1 MANEAEIPGLPAG
14 RLTSWKEI
22 AAFFHVTVRT
32 AQNWEAERGL
42 PIHRIPGARGRV
54 YAERHEL
61 LAWQAQAPTTPAVSE
76 SPVARTRWHPLALG
90 VAAVAAAAVM
100 LLARQRL
107 PLAAEPADYRVEG
120 SSVIVLDRNG
130 QEVWRYLFDREI
142 LSNSQLDAMGA
153 PATHKE
159 RPLFL
164 DLDGD
169 GSREFIFPNRARR
182 EDNLGDELF
191 VFSARGDILWKY
203 RCADTIQSRAGA
215 YSPQYYIENV
225 QLLVTPETRGLL
237 VNFLN
242 GPDEAA
248 NITLFS
254 PQGQIV
260 RRYWHSGHI
269 HHMLIDDLNRDRF
282 PEIYLGGMA
291 NFYHAADLV
300 VLDPRNF
307 GGASLEVPE
316 RQILGFGPPVELA
329 RLILPRTLL
338 SQHLAKYSTISAL
351 RTVGGELAVD
361 VDECPPCGKMGT
373 SSYFRF
379 DRNLRFLDVKPGDF
393 TAPAYQHAYQT
404 GLLKILWDPREL
416 DEMRKVQYLS
426 GPPLKA
432 SQ

>member
-1 MANEAEIPGLPAG
+1 MANEAEIPRPPGG

-42 PIHRIPGARGRV
+42 PVHRIPGVRGRV
-54 YAERHEL
+54 YAEPQEL
-61 LAWQAQAPTTPAVSE
+61 LAWQSQTPPTPAVRETSV
-76 SPVARTRWHPLALG
+76 PHTQWRTWTLG
-90 VAAVAAAAVM
+90 VAVVAAAVM

-130 QEVWRYLFDREI
+130 QELWRRLFDRE
-142 LSNSQLDAMGA
+142 LVSNSQLDAMGA
-153 PATHKE
+153 PAAHKE

-182 EDNLGDELF
+182 EDNLGDELY

-203 RCADTIQSRAGA
+203 RCADTIRSRAGA
-215 YSPQYYIENV
+215 YTSQYYIENV

-237 VNFLN
+237 VGFLN

-254 PQGQIV
+254 PQGQIA

-291 NFYHAADLV
+291 NFYHAADVV

-351 RTVGGELAVD
+351 RTIGGELAVD

-373 SSYFRF
+373 STYFRF
-379 DRNLRFLDVKPGDF
+379 DRNLRFLDVKPGDI
-393 TAPAYQHAYQT
+393 TAAAYQHAYQT

-426 GPPLKA
+426 GSPLRA
-432 SQ
+432 PQ